1 MQPGDYGIPTLFNV
15 PETPGMGI
23 EDIKLHTQHLLKEV
37 DEKIFHQNTLLH
49 HLVDRMTMV
58 EYLTDS
64 ADELEEKWAVSADKL
79 WRGKD
84 N

>member
-1 MQPGDYGIPTLFNV
+1 
-15 PETPGMGI
+15 MGI
-23 EDIKLHTQHLLKEV
+23 EDIKLHMQHLLKEV

-49 HLVDRMTMV
+49 HLVDHMTMV
-58 EYLTDS
+58 EYLTD
-64 ADELEEKWAVSADKL
+64 ELEEKWVVSMDKL

>member
-1 MQPGDYGIPTLFNV
+1 MK
-15 PETPGMGI
+15 I
-23 EDIKLHTQHLLKEV
+23 EDIKLHTQHLLKAV
-37 DEKIFHQNTLLH
+37 YEKIFHQNTLLH
-49 HLVDRMTMV
+49 HLVDHMTMV

>member
-1 MQPGDYGIPTLFNV
+1 
-15 PETPGMGI
+15 MGI
-23 EDIKLHTQHLLKEV
+23 KDIKLHMQHLLKEV

-49 HLVDRMTMV
+49 HLINHMTMV

>member
-1 MQPGDYGIPTLFNV
+1 
-15 PETPGMGI
+15 MGI
-23 EDIKLHTQHLLKEV
+23 EDVKLHTQHLLKEV

-49 HLVDRMTMV
+49 HLVDRMSMV

-64 ADELEEKWAVSADKL
+64 PDELEEKWAVSVDKL
-79 WRGKD
+79 WRRTD

>member
-1 MQPGDYGIPTLFNV
+1 
-15 PETPGMGI
+15 MGI
-23 EDIKLHTQHLLKEV
+23 EDIKLHTQHLLK

-64 ADELEEKWAVSADKL
+64 ADELEEKWVVSADKL

>member
-1 MQPGDYGIPTLFNV
+1 
-15 PETPGMGI
+15 MGI
-23 EDIKLHTQHLLKEV
+23 EDVKLHMQHLLKEV

-49 HLVDRMTMV
+49 HLIDCMSMV

-64 ADELEEKWAVSADKL
+64 PDELEEKWAVSADKP
-79 WRGKD
+79 WRRMD